1 MGADV
6 RKAVVL
12 AAGIGKR
19 MRPLTYHR
27 PKPMVYL
34 LNKPLVQHVVEGLRD
49 AGIEE
54 ILLVVGY
61 MREVVER
68 HFEDGSSLGVK
79 ISYILQEKQLGTGHA
94 ARIAED
100 FVGKDDFL
108 LTFGDII
115 VPPATYMEE
124 LKLFIE
130 KDADAVV
137 GVNPLP
143 VEKVKQGA
151 SVIVDEEGRLVD
163 IEEKPENPKSN
174 LNNSGVFVFKN
185 KVFEYIRNLKLSSRG
200 EYELTDA
207 IKELAKGGNVYTYRI
222 EGYWSDVGRPSS
234 LMEMTKFL
242 LGTLGRKYVAEP
254 TSHIGKGAILEN
266 VTIADGATVGSGAVL
281 KDVILLPD
289 SHVGAGA
296 VLENVIIDE
305 GATVRPLTK
314 VIGREVCVIE

>member
-1 MGADV
+1 MEGSIK
-6 RKAVVL
+6 KAVVL

-49 AGIEE
+49 AGVEE

-68 HFEDGSSLGVK
+68 HFGDGSSFGVK
-79 ISYILQEKQLGTGHA
+79 VFYILQEKQLGTGHA
-94 ARIAED
+94 ARLAED
-100 FVGKDDFL
+100 FVGDEDFL

-115 VPPATYMEE
+115 VPPETYRREIE
-124 LKLFIE
+124 LFFE
-130 KDADAVV
+130 KDADAVI

-143 VEKVKQGA
+143 IESVKQGA
-151 SVIVDEEGRLVD
+151 SVIVDEEGRLLE
-163 IEEKPENPKSN
+163 IIEKPEDPKSD

-185 KVFEYIRNLKLSSRG
+185 EIFDYIRNLRLSARG

-207 IKELAKGGNVYTYRI
+207 IRQLALKGKVYTYRI
-222 EGYWSDVGRPSS
+222 EEYWSDVGRPSS

-242 LGTLGRKYVAEP
+242 LGRLGKNYLAES
-254 TSHIGKGAILEN
+254 TAYIGEGAELDG
-266 VTIADGATVGSGAVL
+266 VTVADGASVGPGAVL
-281 KDVILLPD
+281 RDVILLPN

-296 VLENVIIDE
+296 VLENVIVDE
-305 GATVRPLTK
+305 GANVRPLTK